1 MTATDDPTVIPTAP
15 SPSAA
20 LLSVRDLRVEF
31 STSAG
36 TVTAVDG
43 ASFDVRPGETVAL
56 LGESG
61 SGKSVTAQAILG
73 IVPKPAGRVTGGSIS
88 YAGRDLLAPGTAGSL
103 RGREIAMVFQDPL
116 SSLNPVFRVGAQ
128 IGEMF
133 RKHRGA
139 SRKQARAEALDLM
152 RRVGIPA
159 AAKRLDD
166 YPHQFSGGMRQRVM
180 IAMALALSP
189 KLLIADEPTTALD
202 VTVQAQIMQLLA
214 RLQAEEGMSLVLITH
229 DLGVVADVADRVVM
243 MYAGR
248 VVETG
253 PIREVYDH
261 SAHPYTAGLMGSV
274 PVIDG
279 PRQRLT
285 PIQGSPP
292 DLLHLP
298 SGCSFRPRCQY
309 AGTICA
315 EQEPPLLP
323 APGRMSGHQ
332 SACHHADQVLSQGV
346 PHV

>member
-1 MTATDDPTVIPTAP
+1 M
-15 SPSAA
+15 A

-31 STSAG
+31 ATSG
-36 TVTAVDG
+36 GVVTAVDG
-43 ASFDVRPGETVAL
+43 ASFDVGAGETVAL

-61 SGKSVTAQAILG
+61 SGKSVTAQAVMG
-73 IVPKPAGRVTGGSIS
+73 IVPKPAGRIPSGSIS
-88 YAGRDLLAPGTAGSL
+88 YDSKDLLAPGVAKGL

-133 RKHRGA
+133 RRHRGA
-139 SRKQARAEALDLM
+139 SRREARAAALDLM
-152 RRVGIPA
+152 KRVGIPA
-159 AAKRLDD
+159 ASKRLDD

-189 KLLIADEPTTALD
+189 RLLIADEPTTALD
-202 VTVQAQIMQLLA
+202 VTVQAQIMDLLT

-229 DLGVVADVADRVVM
+229 DLGVVAGVADRVIL

-253 PIREVYDH
+253 PLREVYEH
-261 SAHPYTAGLMGSV
+261 SGHPYTSGLMASI
-274 PVIDG
+274 PALEG
-279 PRQRLT
+279 PRDRLV

-292 DLLHLP
+292 DLLDLP

-309 AGTICA
+309 ADEQCA
-315 EQEPPLLP
+315 EVEPVLRQLP
-323 APGRMSGHQ
+323 DRASTHQ
-332 SACHHADQVLSQGV
+332 AACHHPEGVLTDV
-346 PHV
+346 H

>member
-1 MTATDDPTVIPTAP
+1 M
-15 SPSAA
+15 A

-31 STSAG
+31 ATSG
-36 TVTAVDG
+36 GVVTAVDG
-43 ASFDVRPGETVAL
+43 ASFEVGAGETVAL

-61 SGKSVTAQAILG
+61 SGKSVTAQAVMG
-73 IVPKPAGRVTGGSIS
+73 IVPKPAGRVSGGSIT
-88 YAGRDLLAPGTAGSL
+88 YDDRDLLAPGTAKGL

-133 RKHRGA
+133 RRHRGA
-139 SRKQARAEALDLM
+139 SRKEARAAALELM
-152 RRVGIPA
+152 QRVGIPA
-159 AAKRLDD
+159 ASKRLDD

-189 KLLIADEPTTALD
+189 RLLIADEPTTALD
-202 VTVQAQIMQLLA
+202 VTVQAQIMDLLT

-229 DLGVVADVADRVVM
+229 DLGVVADVADRVVL

-253 PIREVYDH
+253 PLREVYEH
-261 SAHPYTAGLMGSV
+261 SGHPYTSGLMGSV
-274 PVIDG
+274 PALDG
-279 PRQRLT
+279 PRDRLV

-292 DLLHLP
+292 DLLALP

-309 AGTICA
+309 ADALCA
-315 EQEPPLLP
+315 EAEPALRQLADRP
-323 APGRMSGHQ
+323 ATHLA
-332 SACHHADQVLSQGV
+332 ACHHPEGALADV
-346 PHV
+346 H

>member
-1 MTATDDPTVIPTAP
+1 M
-15 SPSAA
+15 SA

-31 STSAG
+31 TTSAG

-43 ASFDVRPGETVAL
+43 ASFDVAPGETVAL

-61 SGKSVTAQAILG
+61 SGKSVTAQAVLG
-73 IVPKPAGRVTGGSIS
+73 IVPKPAGRITGGSVE
-88 YAGRDLLAPGTAGSL
+88 YDGRDLLAPGTAGKL

-116 SSLNPVFRVGAQ
+116 SSLNPVFRVGTQ

-133 RKHRGA
+133 RRHRGA
-139 SRKQARAEALDLM
+139 SRKEARAEALELM

-159 AAKRLDD
+159 AEKRLDD

-202 VTVQAQIMQLLA
+202 VTVQAQIMELLA

-229 DLGVVADVADRVVM
+229 DLGVVADVADRVVL

-253 PIREVYDH
+253 PIREVYEH
-261 SAHPYTAGLMGSV
+261 SAHPYTSGLMGSV

-279 PRQRLT
+279 PRERLT
-285 PIQGSPP
+285 PIQGAPP
-292 DLLHLP
+292 DLLALP
-298 SGCSFRPRCQY
+298 SGCSFRPRCRY
-309 AGTICA
+309 AESVCA
-315 EQEPPLLP
+315 EREPVLLA
-323 APGRMSGHQ
+323 APGRPDGHRA
-332 SACHHADQVLSQGV
+332 ACHRTEHVLRDAEGV
-346 PHV
+346 LHDA